1 MTGDVRRIG
10 LIGGECSGKS
20 TLAQDLGR
28 TLDACVVPER
38 LRAFVDEAGR
48 NPVESEQR
56 AIMLGQQSDEDAA
69 AMSCPSGI
77 VIADS
82 APLMIA
88 VYSVAYFDDDTL
100 IGPAVDLARGYDLV
114 LWCDIDLPWEADG
127 IQRDGPEVREREHG
141 IIASIVRHDLG
152 DAGILVERVSGPRA
166 VRAEA
171 AGRAWQLLGLREPT

>member
-1 MTGDVRRIG
+1 MRRIG

-28 TLDACVVPER
+28 VLDACVVPER

-56 AIMLGQQSDEDAA
+56 GIMLDQQAAEDAA
-69 AMSCPSGI
+69 ALTCPSGI

-88 VYSVAYFDDDTL
+88 VYSVAYFDDDSL
-100 IGPAVDLARGYDLV
+100 IGPAVELARGYDLM
-114 LWCDIDLPWEADG
+114 LWCDIDLPWVADG

-141 IIASIVRHDLG
+141 IIASIVRHDLA
-152 DAGILVERVSGPRA
+152 DAGIAVELVSGQRPD
-166 VRAEA
+166 RAEA